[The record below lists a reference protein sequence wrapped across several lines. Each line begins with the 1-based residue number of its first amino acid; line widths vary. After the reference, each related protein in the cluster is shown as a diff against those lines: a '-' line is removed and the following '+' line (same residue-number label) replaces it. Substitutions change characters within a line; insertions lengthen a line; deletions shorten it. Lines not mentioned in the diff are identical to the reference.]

1 MASSSAKPTVF
12 ATAACFAAYV
22 VLTAIQI
29 APVWA
34 SMSGTEQI
42 TYGKQLFFLVCIV
55 GFFVATP
62 RAFWWGPL
70 LWGVV
75 VPLKEY
81 AYMLRELL
89 DGALGAEGRLATLDE
104 LRLVSLFVG
113 TCLSSFVFYQ
123 LHLRKAGAPPT
134 SNENA

>member
-1 MASSSAKPTVF
+1 MPSSNAKVAVI
-12 ATAACFAAYV
+12 ATAACFVAYV

-29 APVWA
+29 LPVWT
-34 SMSGTEQI
+34 SMSGTEQ
-42 TYGKQLFFLVCIV
+42 TMYGKQLFFLVCIV

-70 LWGVV
+70 LWGIV

-81 AYMLRELL
+81 AFLVKELL
-89 DGALGAEGRLATLDE
+89 DGALGEEGQLATLDE
-104 LRLVSLFVG
+104 LRVVSLFVG
-113 TCLSSFVFYQ
+113 TCLSAFVFYQ
-123 LHLRKAGAPPT
+123 LHLRKTGTPPT